1 MAVSRPLQAAV
12 IVPTFDHGATLRYSV
27 GSALRQTVRDIELV
41 IVGDGMPDEAREV
54 ALELERSDERVRF
67 VDNPKGETRGE
78 AHRNAVLREVTAPH
92 VFYLSDDDL
101 WLPEHL
107 ATMLA
112 AFEVTGADFVHAA
125 PLWRFGDGRWER
137 PIVDLAQAPYRRLI
151 FDGRNRVPLSCGAHT
166 LEAYRRLPHGWRP
179 APPDQ
184 YTDAWMWRQFAEQD
198 GMRFACSRLPTALS
212 FPGSA
217 RPGWTNERR
226 VAELADWSAILDDPL
241 RRLALHIELF
251 EAELERLTFF
261 ERQVWEMEE
270 WLEDRERGL
279 AWLAAE
285 HERHTRDIAVMKAS
299 LRWRLGERA
308 AALRRRLFS
317 RP

>member
-1 MAVSRPLQAAV
+1 
-12 IVPTFDHGATLRYSV
+12 
-27 GSALRQTVRDIELV
+27 
-41 IVGDGMPDEAREV
+41 
-54 ALELERSDERVRF
+54 

-78 AHRNAVLREVTAPH
+78 AHRNAALREVTAPH

-112 AFEVTGADFVHAA
+112 TFEVTGADFVHSA

-137 PIVDLAQAPYRRLI
+137 PIVDLAQERYRRLM
-151 FDGRNRVPLSCGAHT
+151 FEKRNRVPLSCGAHT
-166 LEAYRRLPHGWRP
+166 LESYRRLPHGWRP

-184 YTDAWMWRQFAEQD
+184 YTDAWMWMQFAQQD
-198 GMRFACSRLPTALS
+198 GIAFACSRLPTALS

-217 RPGWTNERR
+217 RPGWTNEQR
-226 VAELADWSAILDDPL
+226 VAELADWSAILDDPM
-241 RRLALHIELF
+241 RRLALHTELF

-261 ERQVWEMEE
+261 ESQVWEMEE

-279 AWLAAE
+279 TWLAAE
-285 HERHTRDIAVMKAS
+285 HERQTRDIAVMKAS